1 VKAENRLLLAPAGE
15 QLLENARAWS
25 VVACC
30 TWWSKKKSLT
40 TLDVQGGAPMLV
52 LTRKIGERIYIG
64 NDVVITIVKVEGQRT
79 RIGIDAP
86 SSIPIWR
93 QELETVRQSWLETTT
108 PARVEPAGDT
118 EGPYQEVG
126 AAARKASRRARS

>member
-1 VKAENRLLLAPAGE
+1 
-15 QLLENARAWS
+15 
-25 VVACC
+25 
-30 TWWSKKKSLT
+30 
-40 TLDVQGGAPMLV
+40 MLV

-64 NDVVITIVKVEGQRT
+64 DDVVITIVKVEGQRT

-86 SSIPIWR
+86 DNVPIWR
-93 QELETVRQSWLETTT
+93 QELESVRQSWLPTTT
-108 PARVEPAGDT
+108 PAGAEPAGDA